1 MRGNKDHPQCL
12 LVCLSAPISSILLM
26 FFNLLANFNQNLAER
41 EGHLNFQEIRLQR
54 EEKVKQV
61 SEPREE
67 LERECSLRQPSVHM
81 GKSYNKHLNQGKAFI
96 QPCEP
101 LQVMKP

>member
-1 MRGNKDHPQCL
+1 MPIC
-12 LVCLSAPISSILLM
+12 VSALIPSILLM
-26 FFNLLANFNQNLAER
+26 CFSLLANFNPSLAE
-41 EGHLNFQEIRLQR
+41 GKHHLNFQEIRQQR
-54 EEKVKQV
+54 EEKVKQA

-67 LERECSLRQPSVHM
+67 PECECSLRQSSVHM

-101 LQVMKP
+101 LQDMKP

>member
-1 MRGNKDHPQCL
+1 MRGNRDHFQCL
-12 LVCLSAPISSILLM
+12 FVCLAALVSSVLTH
-26 FFNLLANFNQNLAER
+26 FNLLANFNQNLAE
-41 EGHLNFQEIRLQR
+41 GKDHLDFQETRQQR

-96 QPCEP
+96 QPYEP
-101 LQVMKP
+101 LQDMKP